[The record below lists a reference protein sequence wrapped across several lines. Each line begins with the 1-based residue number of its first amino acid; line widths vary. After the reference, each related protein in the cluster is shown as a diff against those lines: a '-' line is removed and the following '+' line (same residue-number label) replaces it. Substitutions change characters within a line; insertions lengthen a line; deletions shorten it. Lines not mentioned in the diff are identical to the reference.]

1 MELKGSKTEANLQT
15 AFAGESMATNKYSYF
30 SSKARKEGY
39 VQISDI
45 FAETSGNEREHAK
58 LWFKFL
64 NDGDVPDTKTN
75 LLEAANGEYS
85 EWTDMYKRFAE
96 EAKEEG
102 FTQIATLFSLVAGVE
117 KEHEKRYR
125 QILEHL
131 EQGVTFERDGVTL
144 WKCLNCG
151 YIHHGSSAPTVC
163 PVCAH
168 AQAYFVEFADNY

>member
-1 MELKGSKTEANLQT
+1 
-15 AFAGESMATNKYSYF
+15 
-30 SSKARKEGY
+30 
-39 VQISDI
+39 
-45 FAETSGNEREHAK
+45 
-58 LWFKFL
+58 
-64 NDGDVPDTKTN
+64 
-75 LLEAANGEYS
+75 
-85 EWTDMYKRFAE
+85 MYKRFAE

-131 EQGVTFERDGVTL
+131 EQGVTLERDGVTL